1 MHSNLLVKKNILI
14 NPFIYSRILI
24 CIFLKESTLKVM
36 VIYNLAF
43 SQRSVYLYSWWNV
56 LFLSFRREHPHGEFG
71 DQEWLQPQTIH
82 KRWSRRY
89 VIKTSRSKRFFNNFC
104 VFLFRNT
111 SDHWIVWSVMG
122 TYIAYL
128 FIKDI
133 CLCAVWLAAISA
145 VFELLSRHP
154 NHLCKNEV
162 SIKVKSFLKFLKSNS
177 YSSDRGW
184 VRMT

>member
-145 VFELLSRHP
+145 VFELLSRQP
-154 NHLCKNEV
+154 NHLCKNED

-177 YSSDRGW
+177 YISDRGW